1 MRKAP
6 HWLAWPRQLQG
17 RISQLYTGRAHLHS
31 FLAKLDVFEYS
42 HMCPLGDGP
51 GTLEHYIHSC
61 EASLPWREEVA
72 KLFDGA
78 HIPDWTIIL
87 QHQPLLFFALV
98 DHTTLGTVAFTKQ
111 RQRRFRSVLPPGT
124 ADQPLAFWHPHQ
136 PPVMGKPM
144 TFDAYAPAPPRIT
157 PIRAGPHSAWTAYHS
172 PVFLDPEWR
181 QSKGTAAPPAR
192 QPSRPSRLMTT
203 LRLLYQYAGRHAILG
218 PPPRRSA
225 RHRAVTPQ
233 SLRTGLPPGRPPDS
247 SPMAG
252 LRSSPV

>member
-1 MRKAP
+1 MMAMRFLITGGDALVARANLRGATPRPGAYSPPPTCGHHLAP
-6 HWLAWPRQLQG
+6 LSA
-17 RISQLYTGRAHLHS
+17 
-31 FLAKLDVFEYS
+31 YS
-42 HMCPLGDGP
+42 LGEDP
-51 GTLEHYIHSC
+51 HEAPAAGTHQARSAL
-61 EASLPWREEVA
+61 ASLSST
-72 KLFDGA
+72 
-78 HIPDWTIIL
+78 H
-87 QHQPLLFFALV
+87 ALV
-98 DHTTLGTVAFTKQ
+98 DHSTLGTVAFTKR

-144 TFDAYAPAPPRIT
+144 TFDAYAPTPPRIT
-157 PIRAGPHSAWTAYHS
+157 PIRAGPQSAWTAYHS

-181 QSKGTAAPPAR
+181 QSKGTTAPPAR
-192 QPSRPSRLMTT
+192 QPNRPSRHMTP
-203 LRLLYQYAGRHAILG
+203 LRLLHQLTGRRAILG